1 VTAPAYSPRLRTA
14 LVLSGTGTAG
24 AYHAGVL
31 KALGEAGVKVDIAAG
46 HGIGAVSAAFA
57 AVDGAAQLHDTRG
70 LWRHPAL
77 ARAYGW
83 RPGLK
88 LAGGALLIAAALVA
102 APLLLLL
109 VTLVVYLVNLVLSL
123 ASLTDAAAA
132 TTRAYHA
139 MLDAAVAPE
148 ALPTVMPRA
157 VVLVL
162 LVTIVSLVLSWVL
175 ARRSARRARKGAFWQ
190 RVIGAPLTAARLFD
204 LTTLQLWE
212 LVRGLAT
219 APRPA
224 PAEFGR
230 RYVELL
236 VENLGQPGF
245 RELLVTA
252 HDLDARRDISISL
265 LGDPHRAAFH
275 ERRSD
280 GRPREGE
287 TIDLAGVQRDAV
299 VTALE
304 AALAVP
310 LVTEAARL
318 SYPADSYW
326 RGETHRLVDRP
337 GCLLHL
343 VDETAAA
350 GAEQVVIVSAAP
362 PPAGPHQLRAVTADL
377 AAQSGEVLRGLETAA
392 LAEAERVARAR
403 FTSCFVIRP
412 DYNPI
417 GPFDFRG
424 ADDEASERRMTL
436 AELMERGYQDA
447 YHQFIEP
454 VVAASG
460 EKMGTGLISQVSDGL
475 SSQTGSNPVP

>member
-1 VTAPAYSPRLRTA
+1 MSAPAYSPRLRTA

-57 AVDGAAQLHDTRG
+57 AVDGAAKLYDPQG
-70 LWRHPAL
+70 LWRHPSL
-77 ARAYGW
+77 ARAYQW
-83 RPGLK
+83 RRGLK
-88 LAGGALLIAAALVA
+88 VAGGALLVAAALIA
-102 APLLLLL
+102 APLLLLV
-109 VTLVVYLVNLVLSL
+109 VTLIVYLASLVLSL
-123 ASLTDAAAA
+123 ASLTGAASA

-139 MLDAAVAPE
+139 MLDAAIAPE

-162 LVTIVSLVLSWVL
+162 LVTLIALVASWWVA
-175 ARRSARRARKGAFWQ
+175 ARPLRRGRRTGAWWQ
-190 RVIGAPLTAARLFD
+190 RVVGAPLTSARIFD
-204 LTTLQLWE
+204 LATLQLWE
-212 LVRGLAT
+212 LVRGLIT

-224 PAEFGR
+224 LPEVGR

-236 VENLGQPGF
+236 AENLGQPGF
-245 RELLVTA
+245 RELLLTA
-252 HDLDARRDISISL
+252 HDVDARRDISISL
-265 LGDPHRAAFH
+265 LGEQHRAAFH

-287 TIDLAGVQRDAV
+287 TIDLTGIQRDAI

-310 LVTEAARL
+310 LVTEPARL
-318 SYPADSYW
+318 AHPADSYW

-343 VDETAAA
+343 LDETAAA
-350 GAEQVVIVSAAP
+350 GAEQAIIVSAAP
-362 PPAGPHQLRAVTADL
+362 PPAGPHQLRAVSADI
-377 AAQSGEVLRGLETAA
+377 AGQTGELLRGIETGA

-403 FTSCFVIRP
+403 FASCFVIRP
-412 DYNPI
+412 SYNPI
-417 GPFDFRG
+417 GPFEFSG
-424 ADDEASERRMTL
+424 TEDEASDRHMTL

-447 YHQFIEP
+447 YRQFVEP
-454 VVAASG
+454 VYKGV
-460 EKMGTGLISQVSDGL
+460 
-475 SSQTGSNPVP
+475 

>member
-1 VTAPAYSPRLRTA
+1 MSAPAYSPRLRTA

-57 AVDGAAQLHDTRG
+57 AVDGAAKLYDPQG
-70 LWRHPAL
+70 LWRHGSL
-77 ARAYGW
+77 ARAYQW
-83 RPGLK
+83 RRGLK
-88 LAGGALLIAAALVA
+88 VAGGGLLVAAALIA
-102 APLLLLL
+102 APLLLLV
-109 VTLVVYLVNLVLSL
+109 VTLIVYLASLVLSL
-123 ASLTDAAAA
+123 ASLTAAASA

-139 MLDAAVAPE
+139 MLDAAIAPE

-162 LVTIVSLVLSWVL
+162 LVTLVSLVASWWVA
-175 ARRSARRARKGAFWQ
+175 ARRVRRGRRTGAWWQ
-190 RVIGAPLTAARLFD
+190 RVVGAPLTSARLFD
-204 LTTLQLWE
+204 LVTLQLWE
-212 LVRGLAT
+212 LVRGLIT

-224 PAEFGR
+224 MSEVGR

-236 VENLGQPGF
+236 AENLGQPGF
-245 RELLVTA
+245 RELLLTA
-252 HDLDARRDISISL
+252 HDVDARRDISISL
-265 LGDPHRAAFH
+265 LGEQHRAAFH

-287 TIDLAGVQRDAV
+287 TIDLTGIQREAI

-310 LVTEAARL
+310 LVTEPARL
-318 SYPADSYW
+318 AHPADSYW

-343 VDETAAA
+343 LDETAAA
-350 GAEQVVIVSAAP
+350 GAEQAIIVSAAP
-362 PPAGPHQLRAVTADL
+362 PPAGPHQLRAVSADV
-377 AAQSGEVLRGLETAA
+377 AGQTGELLRGIETGA

-403 FTSCFVIRP
+403 FAACFVIRP
-412 DYNPI
+412 SYNPI
-417 GPFDFRG
+417 GPFEFSG
-424 ADDEASERRMTL
+424 TEDEASDRRMTL

-447 YHQFIEP
+447 YHQFVEP
-454 VVAASG
+454 VYKGV
-460 EKMGTGLISQVSDGL
+460 
-475 SSQTGSNPVP
+475 

>member
-1 VTAPAYSPRLRTA
+1 MSEPAYSPRLRTA
-14 LVLSGTGTAG
+14 LVLTGTGTAG

-46 HGIGAVSAAFA
+46 HGAGAVSAAFA
-57 AVDGAAQLHDTRG
+57 AVDGAAKLHDAQG
-70 LWRHPAL
+70 LWRHAAIP
-77 ARAYGW
+77 RAYGW
-83 RPGLK
+83 RRGLRI
-88 LAGGALLIAAALVA
+88 AGGALLVAAALVL
-102 APLLLLL
+102 APLLLLV
-109 VTLVVYLVNLVLSL
+109 VTLLVYLISLVLSL
-123 ASLTDAAAA
+123 ASMTDAAAA

-139 MLDAAVAPE
+139 MLDAAIAPE

-162 LVTIVSLVLSWVL
+162 LVTLVSLAAAWWL
-175 ARRSARRARKGAFWQ
+175 ARRAGRTRRRVKGAFWQ
-190 RVIGAPLTAARLFD
+190 RIVGAPLTSARYLD
-204 LTTLQLWE
+204 VVTQQLWE

-219 APRPA
+219 APRPGV
-224 PAEFGR
+224 AEFGR

-245 RELLVTA
+245 RELLLTA
-252 HDLDARRDISISL
+252 HDVDARRDISISVL
-265 LGDPHRAAFH
+265 ADPHRAAFH

-287 TIDLAGVQRDAV
+287 TIDLTGVQRDAL

-304 AALAVP
+304 GALAVP
-310 LVTEAARL
+310 LVTEPARL
-318 SYPADSYW
+318 AYPADSYW

-343 VDETAAA
+343 VDEAAAA
-350 GAEQVVIVSAAP
+350 GAEQAIIVTAAP
-362 PPAGPHQLRAVTADL
+362 PPAGPHQLRSVAADI
-377 AAQSGEVLRGLETAA
+377 AGQTGEVLRGIETAA
-392 LAEAERVARAR
+392 LDEATRVAQAR
-403 FTSCFVIRP
+403 FAACFVIRP
-412 DYNPI
+412 AYNPI
-417 GPFDFRG
+417 GPFDFG
-424 ADDEASERRMTL
+424 GVDDDASDRRMTL

-460 EKMGTGLISQVSDGL
+460 EKMGTGLNYSFSGDDPG
-475 SSQTGSNPVP
+475 PAER

>member
-1 VTAPAYSPRLRTA
+1 VSAPAYSPRLRTA

-57 AVDGAAQLHDTRG
+57 AVDGAAKLYDPQG
-70 LWRHPAL
+70 LWRHPSL
-77 ARAYGW
+77 ARAYSW
-83 RPGLK
+83 RRGLR
-88 LAGGALLIAAALVA
+88 LAGGALLVAAALIA
-102 APLLLLL
+102 APLLLLV
-109 VTLVVYLVNLVLSL
+109 VTLAVYLAGLVLSL

-139 MLDAAVAPE
+139 MLDASIAPE

-162 LVTIVSLVLSWVL
+162 LVTLVSLVASWWVA
-175 ARRSARRARKGAFWQ
+175 ARRVRRGRRTGAWWQ
-190 RVIGAPLTAARLFD
+190 RVVGAPLTSARLFD
-204 LTTLQLWE
+204 LVTLQLWE
-212 LVRGLAT
+212 LVRGLIT

-224 PAEFGR
+224 MSEVGR

-236 VENLGQPGF
+236 AENLGQPGF
-245 RELLVTA
+245 RELLLTA
-252 HDLDARRDISISL
+252 HDVDARRDISISL
-265 LGDPHRAAFH
+265 LGEQHRAAFH

-287 TIDLAGVQRDAV
+287 TIDLTGIQRDAI

-310 LVTEAARL
+310 LVTEPARL
-318 SYPADSYW
+318 AHPADSYW

-343 VDETAAA
+343 LDETAAA
-350 GAEQVVIVSAAP
+350 GAEQAIIVSAAP
-362 PPAGPHQLRAVTADL
+362 PPAGPHQLRAVSADV
-377 AAQSGEVLRGLETAA
+377 AGQTGELLRGIETGA
-392 LAEAERVARAR
+392 LAEGERVARAR
-403 FTSCFVIRP
+403 FAACFVIRP
-412 DYNPI
+412 SYNPI
-417 GPFDFRG
+417 GPFEFSG
-424 ADDEASERRMTL
+424 TEDEASDRRMTL

-447 YHQFIEP
+447 YHQFVEP
-454 VVAASG
+454 VYKGV
-460 EKMGTGLISQVSDGL
+460 
-475 SSQTGSNPVP
+475 

>member
-1 VTAPAYSPRLRTA
+1 MSAPAYSPRLRTA

-57 AVDGAAQLHDTRG
+57 AVDGAAKLHDPQG
-70 LWRHPAL
+70 LWRHPSL

-83 RPGLK
+83 RRGLR
-88 LAGGALLIAAALVA
+88 LAGGALLVAAALIA
-102 APLLLLL
+102 APLLLLV
-109 VTLVVYLVNLVLSL
+109 VTFIVYLAGLVLSL

-139 MLDAAVAPE
+139 MLEAAIAPE

-162 LVTIVSLVLSWVL
+162 LVTLIALVAAWWV
-175 ARRSARRARKGAFWQ
+175 AARRARRGRRAGAWWQ
-190 RVIGAPLTAARLFD
+190 RVIGAPLTSARLFD
-204 LTTLQLWE
+204 LVTLQLWE
-212 LVRGLAT
+212 LVRGLIT

-224 PAEFGR
+224 MPEFGR

-236 VENLGQPGF
+236 AENLGQPGF
-245 RELLVTA
+245 RELLLTA
-252 HDLDARRDISISL
+252 HDVDARRDISISL
-265 LGDPHRAAFH
+265 LGEQHRAAFH

-287 TIDLAGVQRDAV
+287 TIDLTGIQRDAI

-310 LVTEAARL
+310 LVTEPARL
-318 SYPADSYW
+318 AHPADSYW

-343 VDETAAA
+343 LDEAAAA
-350 GAEQVVIVSAAP
+350 GAEQAIIVSAAP

-377 AAQSGEVLRGLETAA
+377 AGQTGELLRGIETGA

-403 FTSCFVIRP
+403 FASCFVIRP
-412 DYNPI
+412 SYNPI
-417 GPFDFRG
+417 GPFEFSG
-424 ADDEASERRMTL
+424 TDDEASDRRMTL

-447 YHQFIEP
+447 YHQFVEP
-454 VVAASG
+454 VYKA
-460 EKMGTGLISQVSDGL
+460 
-475 SSQTGSNPVP
+475 

>member
-1 VTAPAYSPRLRTA
+1 MSEPAYSPRLRTA

-31 KALGEAGVKVDIAAG
+31 KALGEAGVKVDIVAG

-57 AVDGAAQLHDTRG
+57 AVDGAAKLHDAQG
-70 LWRHPAL
+70 LWRNAAIP
-77 ARAYGW
+77 RAYTW
-83 RPGLK
+83 RRGLK
-88 LAGGALLIAAALVA
+88 VAGGALLIAAAMIA

-109 VTLVVYLVNLVLSL
+109 VTLLVYLTSLILSL
-123 ASLTDAAAA
+123 ASLTEAAAK

-139 MLDAAVAPE
+139 MLDAAVAPG

-162 LVTIVSLVLSWVL
+162 LVTLISLAAAWWL
-175 ARRSARRARKGAFWQ
+175 ARRSVPRTRRRVRGAFWQ
-190 RVIGAPLTAARLFD
+190 RVLGVPLTSARLFN
-204 LTTLQLWE
+204 LVTLHLWE
-212 LVRGLAT
+212 LVRGLVT

-224 PAEFGR
+224 TAEFGR

-252 HDLDARRDISISL
+252 HDVDARRDISISL
-265 LGDPHRAAFH
+265 LSEPHRAAFH

-280 GRPREGE
+280 GQPREGE
-287 TIDLAGVQRDAV
+287 TIDLTGIQRDAI

-310 LVTEAARL
+310 LVTEPARL
-318 SYPADSYW
+318 VYPADSYW

-343 VDETAAA
+343 MDETAAA
-350 GAEQVVIVSAAP
+350 GAEQAIIVSAAP
-362 PPAGPHQLRAVTADL
+362 PPAGPHQLRAVTADV
-377 AAQSGEVLRGLETAA
+377 AGQTGEVLRGIETSA
-392 LAEAERVARAR
+392 LAEAERIARAR
-403 FTSCFVIRP
+403 FTGCFVIRP
-412 DYNPI
+412 LYNPI
-417 GPFDFRG
+417 GPFEFSG
-424 ADDEASERRMTL
+424 TDDEASDRRMSL
-436 AELMERGYQDA
+436 VELMERGYQDA
-447 YHQFIEP
+447 YHQFVEP
-454 VVAASG
+454 VY
-460 EKMGTGLISQVSDGL
+460 K
-475 SSQTGSNPVP
+475 

>member
-1 VTAPAYSPRLRTA
+1 MT
-14 LVLSGTGTAG
+14 GTGTAG

-46 HGIGAVSAAFA
+46 HGIGAISAAFA
-57 AVDGAAQLHDTRG
+57 AVDGASKLHDAQG
-70 LWRHPAL
+70 LWHHPAI

-83 RPGLK
+83 RPGLRA
-88 LAGGALLIAAALVA
+88 AGGALLMAAALIA

-109 VTLVVYLVNLVLSL
+109 VTLLVYLVSLLLSL
-123 ASLTDAAAA
+123 ASMTGAAAA

-139 MLDAAVAPE
+139 MLDAAIAPE

-162 LVTIVSLVLSWVL
+162 LVTLVSLVVSWWL
-175 ARRSARRARKGAFWQ
+175 ARRDTRSGRRRVRGAFWQ
-190 RVIGAPLTAARLFD
+190 RVLGAPLSSVRLFD
-204 LTTLQLWE
+204 IVTTKLWE
-212 LVRGLAT
+212 LVRGLVT
-219 APRPA
+219 APRP
-224 PAEFGR
+224 PLGEFAR

-236 VENLGQPGF
+236 TENLGQPGF
-245 RELLVTA
+245 RELLITA
-252 HDLDARRDISISL
+252 HDVDARRDIAVTL
-265 LGDPHRAAFH
+265 LADPHRAAFH
-275 ERRSD
+275 ARQSD

-287 TIDLAGVQRDAV
+287 TIDLTGVQREAI

-310 LVTEAARL
+310 LVTAPARL
-318 SYPADSYW
+318 VYPPDSYW

-343 VDETAAA
+343 IDEAAAA
-350 GAEQVVIVSAAP
+350 GAEQAIIVSAAP
-362 PPAGPHQLRAVTADL
+362 PPAGAHQLRATA
-377 AAQSGEVLRGLETAA
+377 AGIAGQTGEVLRGIETAS

-403 FTSCFVIRP
+403 LTACFVIRP
-412 DYNPI
+412 SYNPV
-417 GPFDFRG
+417 GPFEFAG
-424 ADDEASERRMTL
+424 TDDEASDRRMTV

-447 YHQFIEP
+447 YQQFIEP

-460 EKMGTGLISQVSDGL
+460 ERL
-475 SSQTGSNPVP
+475 